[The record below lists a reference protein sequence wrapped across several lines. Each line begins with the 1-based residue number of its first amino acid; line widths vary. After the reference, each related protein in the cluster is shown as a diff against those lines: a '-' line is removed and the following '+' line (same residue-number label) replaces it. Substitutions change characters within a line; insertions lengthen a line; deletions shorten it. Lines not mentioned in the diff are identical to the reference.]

1 MTRQQSQRLKRL
13 FLEHFAEYGNV
24 TAAAKAIG
32 IERNTVYQ
40 WQERDEQFVAAFRE
54 AEIKATE
61 VLEVEARR
69 RAVEGVESE
78 TPIYFR
84 GEPVGSIVKTEYSD
98 TLLIFLLKAR
108 APDKYRERVQLQH
121 AGANGEQLDLAALV
135 GLARSTVSDADDA
148 TG

>member
-108 APDKYRERVQLQH
+108 RPEKYRDRIV
-121 AGANGEQLDLAALV
+121 AKNSG
-135 GLARSTVSDADDA
+135 ARSHRIAISWVPTASQAC
-148 TG
+148 